1 MLRHA
6 TTKSRRTTA
15 VLDFLAPTAFGYRLG
30 SSKVQP
36 QRSVTKPS
44 TRHNTEKLAEF
55 PVSVRTQ
62 SPAILCQSIKQRISL
77 LSQPGV
83 AAVSDPD
90 INFFDEKVVELRL
103 SLKAGDIAR
112 VGELWSQLED
122 RKLLRLLGREL
133 RGFSER
139 AARLCPTDSTE
150 AWDADGRSVIEDIA
164 VAAACEG
171 AVNALTACMITHIKR
186 GDSQAAL
193 DLYRRF
199 LAHSSNQS
207 ASEPLPSTLGEDV
220 DDANGLALNILGDQ
234 LSHQPSFSLV
244 LAAIAAHALEDSFE
258 GALKI
263 MLENPVRV
271 NQSTQK
277 EFMASFDDISFRE
290 KVQSYV
296 RRLDI
301 ARLISRHHSLSTH
314 ITNLAGNQDL
324 SRIEKLY
331 RAIIDGLYGSEPY
344 LAAHDSQKSSQK
356 PVVVQEINWAAFLTG
371 FLRCHRRDLA
381 EKLWHDMVKHG
392 IQPGVITWT
401 ALLDGFDSMGEADAA
416 STSWDNMIS
425 QGIRPG
431 ILTYRAV
438 ISTLFNARKPDDAIE
453 KFAEFKQGLANGS
466 LPDTEDAL
474 SVYNTVLHGLL
485 NNGRPGDA
493 DALLQNLR
501 QKGPKPDI
509 VSYNTFLRHHGR
521 RGEFRAVS
529 VLLECLRED
538 GLTGDAFTFSSVLS
552 ALLKVGRTDAT
563 DLVLSLMKKQNVEP
577 NVAVFS
583 AIIDQQLREPS
594 EQGLRTAME
603 LLQKMET
610 NPDAQPNDVT
620 YTGVLASLHRRVWP
634 DTALAEECKRYVL
647 KRMKERNIRSNRVT
661 YHILIK
667 ACLENPEAEGLRG
680 ALGYY
685 REMANRKVP
694 MNYDTWYILLHGLI
708 SREEWAVADE
718 MVEDLLRYIKPA
730 GALESLVGRIQ
741 RRTAICLAHREKK
754 DHAKGFSP
762 MKNDLPR
769 PIRV

>member
-6 TTKSRRTTA
+6 TTKTRRTTA
-15 VLDFLAPTAFGYRLG
+15 VLDFLAPTA
-30 SSKVQP
+30 SKVQP
-36 QRSVTKPS
+36 QPLVTKPS
-44 TRHNTEKLAEF
+44 KRHDTEKLAAF
-55 PVSVRTQ
+55 PVSN
-62 SPAILCQSIKQRISL
+62 IKQRI
-77 LSQPGV
+77 
-83 AAVSDPD
+83 AVSDPD

-103 SLKAGDIAR
+103 ALKAGDIAR
-112 VGELWSQLED
+112 VGELWLQLED

-139 AARLCPTDSTE
+139 AARLCLTDKTE
-150 AWDADGRSVIEDIA
+150 PWDADERRVVEGIA
-164 VAAACEG
+164 IAAACEG
-171 AVNALTACMITHIKR
+171 AVNALTTCMITHIKR
-186 GDSQAAL
+186 SDSQAAL

-199 LAHSSNQS
+199 LVYSSYQT
-207 ASEPLPSTLGEDV
+207 APERLPSSTREDV
-220 DDANGLALNILGDQ
+220 EDANGLALNILGDQ
-234 LSHQPSFSLV
+234 LSHQPTFSLV

-263 MLENPVRV
+263 ILDNPVRI
-271 NQSTQK
+271 NQSVQK
-277 EFMASFDDISFRE
+277 EFMASFDDASFRA

-314 ITNLAGNQDL
+314 ITNLASNQDL
-324 SRIEKLY
+324 SRIQKLY
-331 RAIIDGLYGSEPY
+331 QAIIDGLNGPEPY
-344 LAAHDSQKSSQK
+344 LAAHNSQKSRQR

-381 EKLWHDMVKHG
+381 ENLWNDMLKHG
-392 IQPGVITWT
+392 VQPGVITWT

-416 STSWDNMIS
+416 STSWDNMAS

-438 ISTLFNARKPDDAIE
+438 ISTLFNARRPDDAIE
-453 KFAEFKQGLANGS
+453 KFAIFKQELANGS
-466 LPDTEDAL
+466 LPDTGDAL
-474 SVYNTVLHGLL
+474 PVYNTVLHGLL

-529 VLLECLRED
+529 VLLERLRED

-563 DLVLSLMKKQNVEP
+563 DIVLSLMKKQNVEP

-603 LLQKMET
+603 LLQKMEM

-620 YTGVLASLHRRVWP
+620 YTGVLASLHRQVWP
-634 DTALAEECKRYVL
+634 NTALAEECRRYVL
-647 KRMKERNIRSNRVT
+647 KRMKERNIRSNRHVWR
-661 YHILIK
+661 
-667 ACLENPEAEGLRG
+667 NPEPEGLQG
-680 ALGYY
+680 ALNYY
-685 REMANRKVP
+685 REMTSRKVP

-708 SREEWAVADE
+708 SREEWTVADE
-718 MVEDLLRYIKPA
+718 MVEDLLRYIKPV

-741 RRTAICLAHREKK
+741 RRTAWRMRHLQYNMHRLSREE
-754 DHAKGFSP
+754 
-762 MKNDLPR
+762 
-769 PIRV
+769 

>member
-6 TTKSRRTTA
+6 TTKTRRTIV

-36 QRSVTKPS
+36 QPSVMKPS
-44 TRHNTEKLAEF
+44 KRHDTERLAEF
-55 PVSVRTQ
+55 PVSVHTQ
-62 SPAILCQSIKQRISL
+62 NPAIICQNIKQRISL
-77 LSQPGV
+77 LSQPG

-103 SLKAGDIAR
+103 ALKAGDIAR

-139 AARLCPTDSTE
+139 AAKLCFTDNSE
-150 AWDADGRSVIEDIA
+150 PWDEDEKKVIEDIA
-164 VAAACEG
+164 IAAACEG
-171 AVNALTACMITHIKR
+171 AVNALTTCMIRHIKR

-193 DLYRRF
+193 HLYRRF
-199 LAHSSNQS
+199 LVHSSNQTV
-207 ASEPLPSTLGEDV
+207 SEPLPSSTQENV
-220 DDANGLALNILGDQ
+220 EDANGLALNFLGDQ
-234 LSHQPSFSLV
+234 LSYQPNFSLV
-244 LAAIAAHALEDSFE
+244 LAAIAAYALENSFE

-263 MLENPVRV
+263 MLDNPVRI
-271 NQSTQK
+271 NQSVQK
-277 EFMASFDDISFRE
+277 EFMASFDDFSFRA

-296 RRLDI
+296 HRVDI

-314 ITNLAGNQDL
+314 IANLSSNQDL
-324 SRIEKLY
+324 SQIQNLY
-331 RAIIDGLYGSEPY
+331 RAIIEGLNDPEPY
-344 LAAHDSQKSSQK
+344 LAVRDSQKSSQR
-356 PVVVQEINWAAFLTG
+356 PVVIQEINWAAFLTG

-381 EKLWHDMVKHG
+381 ENLWNDMLKYG

-416 STSWDNMIS
+416 STSWDNMVS
-425 QGIRPG
+425 QGIQPG

-438 ISTLFNARKPDDAIE
+438 ISSLFNARRPDDAIE
-453 KFAEFKQGLANGS
+453 KFAIFKREITNGS
-466 LPDTEDAL
+466 LPDTGDAL
-474 SVYNTVLHGLL
+474 PVYNTVLHGLL

-529 VLLECLRED
+529 VLLERLRED

-552 ALLKVGRTDAT
+552 ALLKVGRTDAI
-563 DLVLSLMKKQNVEP
+563 DIILGLMKRQNVEP

-583 AIIDQQLREPS
+583 AIIDQQLRESS

-634 DTALAEECKRYVL
+634 NTALAEECRRYVL

-667 ACLENPEAEGLRG
+667 ACLENPEPEGLQG

-685 REMANRKVP
+685 REMANRKIP

-718 MVEDLLRYIKPA
+718 MVEDLLRYIKPV

-741 RRTAICLAHREKK
+741 RRTTSI
-754 DHAKGFSP
+754 
-762 MKNDLPR
+762 
-769 PIRV
+769 

>member
-6 TTKSRRTTA
+6 TTKTRWTTA

-30 SSKVQP
+30 SSKVQSQP
-36 QRSVTKPS
+36 SATKS
-44 TRHNTEKLAEF
+44 SKRHNTERLAEF
-55 PVSVRTQ
+55 PVSVRAQ
-62 SPAILCQSIKQRISL
+62 NPAILCQNIKQRISL
-77 LSQPGV
+77 LGQPGT

-90 INFFDEKVVELRL
+90 ISFFDEKVVELRL
-103 SLKAGDIAR
+103 ALKAGDIAR

-122 RKLLRLLGREL
+122 RKLLRLLGPEL

-139 AARLCPTDSTE
+139 AALLYSKDNSN
-150 AWDADGRSVIEDIA
+150 ADERKVIEGIA
-164 VAAACEG
+164 ITAACEG
-171 AVNALTACMITHIKR
+171 AVNALTTCMITHIKR

-193 DLYRRF
+193 HLYRYF
-199 LAHSSNQS
+199 LVCSSNQIT
-207 ASEPLPSTLGEDV
+207 SEPLPSSQEGVE
-220 DDANGLALNILGDQ
+220 DANGLALDFQGDQ
-234 LSHQPSFSLV
+234 LSNQPNSPLV

-258 GALKI
+258 GALKT
-263 MLENPVRV
+263 MLDNPVRIS
-271 NQSTQK
+271 QPTQK
-277 EFMASFDDISFRE
+277 EFTASFDDFSFRT

-296 RRLDI
+296 WRLGI
-301 ARLISRHHSLSTH
+301 ARLVSRHHSLNIH
-314 ITNLAGNQDL
+314 ITNLSNSQDL
-324 SRIEKLY
+324 SQVQKLY
-331 RAIIDGLYGSEPY
+331 RAIIDGLDGSEPY
-344 LAAHDSQKSSQK
+344 LAAHDSQKSSQR
-356 PVVVQEINWAAFLTG
+356 PIVIHEINWAAFLTG

-381 EKLWHDMVKHG
+381 ENLWNDMLKYG

-416 STSWDNMIS
+416 STGWDNMIS

-431 ILTYRAV
+431 ILTYRAI
-438 ISTLFNARKPDDAIE
+438 ISTLFNARRPEDAIE
-453 KFAEFKQGLANGS
+453 KFAMFKRELTNNS
-466 LPDTEDAL
+466 LPDTGDAL
-474 SVYNTVLHGLL
+474 PVYNTVLHGLL

-509 VSYNTFLRHHGR
+509 ISYNTLLRHHGR

-529 VLLECLRED
+529 VLLERLRED
-538 GLTGDAFTFSSVLS
+538 GLTGDTFTFSTVLS
-552 ALLKVGRTDAT
+552 ALLKVGRTDAI
-563 DLVLSLMKKQNVEP
+563 DIILSLMKKQNVEP

-583 AIIDQQLREPS
+583 AIIDHQLREPS

-620 YTGVLASLHRRVWP
+620 YTGVLASLHRHVWP
-634 DTALAEECKRYVL
+634 NTALAEECRRYVL
-647 KRMKERNIRSNRVT
+647 KRMKERNIRFNRVT

-667 ACLENPEAEGLRG
+667 ACLENPEPEGLQG

-685 REMANRKVP
+685 REMANWNTP
-694 MNYDTWYILLHGLI
+694 MNYDTWYVLLYGLI

-718 MVEDLLRYIKPA
+718 MVEDLLRYIKPV

-741 RRTAICLAHREKK
+741 RRTTWR
-754 DHAKGFSP
+754 
-762 MKNDLPR
+762 MKLGPK
-769 PIRV
+769 IYV

>member
-6 TTKSRRTTA
+6 TVKTRRTAA

-36 QRSVTKPS
+36 QPSVTKPS
-44 TRHNTEKLAEF
+44 TRHDTEKLAKF

-103 SLKAGDIAR
+103 ALRAGDIAR
-112 VGELWSQLED
+112 VGELWSQLDD

-139 AARLCPTDSTE
+139 AARLCPRDTTE
-150 AWDADGRSVIEDIA
+150 AWDADEKSVIEGIA

-171 AVNALTACMITHIKR
+171 AVNALTTCMITHIKR

-193 DLYRRF
+193 GLYRRF
-199 LAHSSNQS
+199 LAHTSNQT
-207 ASEPLPSTLGEDV
+207 ASEPLPSTLREDV
-220 DDANGLALNILGDQ
+220 EDANGLALNILGEQ

-258 GALKI
+258 AALRI
-263 MLENPVRV
+263 MLENPVRI

-277 EFMASFDDISFRE
+277 EFMASFDDVSFRA

-324 SRIEKLY
+324 SQIENLY

-344 LAAHDSQKSSQK
+344 LAAHDSQKSSQR

-381 EKLWHDMVKHG
+381 EKLWNDMLKYG

-416 STSWDNMIS
+416 SASWDNMIS

-438 ISTLFNARKPDDAIE
+438 ISTLFNARRPDDAIE
-453 KFAEFKQGLANGS
+453 KFGKFKQELASGS
-466 LPDTEDAL
+466 LPDAEDAL
-474 SVYNTVLHGLL
+474 PVYNTVLHGLL

-521 RGEFRAVS
+521 KGEFRAVS
-529 VLLECLRED
+529 VLLERLRED

-563 DLVLSLMKKQNVEP
+563 NLVLSLMKKQNVEP

-603 LLQKMET
+603 LLRKMET

-634 DTALAEECKRYVL
+634 DTDLAEECKRYVL
-647 KRMKERNIRSNRVT
+647 KRMKERNIRPNRVT

-667 ACLENPEAEGLRG
+667 ACLENPEPEGLRG

-685 REMANRKVP
+685 REMANRKVS

-718 MVEDLLRYIKPA
+718 MVEDLLRYIKPV

-741 RRTAICLAHREKK
+741 RRTAWR
-754 DHAKGFSP
+754 
-762 MKNDLPR
+762 MKLGPKAY
-769 PIRV
+769 V

>member
-1 MLRHA
+1 
-6 TTKSRRTTA
+6 

-30 SSKVQP
+30 SSKVP
-36 QRSVTKPS
+36 LVPKPS
-44 TRHNTEKLAEF
+44 KRHNTERLAEF

-62 SPAILCQSIKQRISL
+62 IPAILCENIKQRISL
-77 LSQPGV
+77 LSQPGA

-90 INFFDEKVVELRL
+90 INFFDEKVVELRRA
-103 SLKAGDIAR
+103 LKAGDIAR

-122 RKLLRLLGREL
+122 RKLLRLLGPEL
-133 RGFSER
+133 RVFSER
-139 AARLCPTDSTE
+139 ATQLCFTDNSE
-150 AWDADGRSVIEDIA
+150 PWVADEGKIIEGMAI
-164 VAAACEG
+164 AAACEG
-171 AVNALTACMITHIKR
+171 AVNALKTCMITHIKR

-193 DLYRRF
+193 SLYRRF
-199 LAHSSNQS
+199 LVHSSNQT
-207 ASEPLPSTLGEDV
+207 ASEPLPSSTQEDIEDV
-220 DDANGLALNILGDQ
+220 NGLALNFLGDQ
-234 LSHQPSFSLV
+234 PSHQPNFSLV

-263 MLENPVRV
+263 MLDNPVRI
-271 NQSTQK
+271 NQFIQK
-277 EFMASFDDISFRE
+277 EFLASFDNFSFRA
-290 KVQSYV
+290 KVQSYIH
-296 RRLDI
+296 RLDI

-314 ITNLAGNQDL
+314 IANLSSNQDL
-324 SRIEKLY
+324 SQIQVLY
-331 RAIIDGLYGSEPY
+331 QAIIKGLNDPEPY
-344 LAAHDSQKSSQK
+344 LAARDSQKSRQR
-356 PVVVQEINWAAFLTG
+356 PVVIQEINWAAFLTG
-371 FLRCHRRDLA
+371 FLQCNRRDLA
-381 EKLWHDMVKHG
+381 ENLWNDMLNHG

-416 STSWDNMIS
+416 STSWDNMVS

-431 ILTYRAV
+431 ILTYRAI
-438 ISTLFNARKPDDAIE
+438 ISTLFNARRPADAIE
-453 KFAEFKQGLANGS
+453 KFAVFKRELANGS
-466 LPDTEDAL
+466 LSDTGDAL
-474 SVYNTVLHGLL
+474 PVYNTVLHGLL

-493 DALLQNLR
+493 DALLQDLR

-529 VLLECLRED
+529 VLLERLRED

-552 ALLKVGRTDAT
+552 ALLKVGRTDAI
-563 DLVLSLMKKQNVEP
+563 DIILSLMKKQNVEP

-583 AIIDQQLREPS
+583 AIIDQQLRESS

-620 YTGVLASLHRRVWP
+620 YTGVLASLHRQVWP
-634 DTALAEECKRYVL
+634 DTVLAEECRRNVL
-647 KRMKERNIRSNRVT
+647 KRMKERNIRPNRVT

-667 ACLENPEAEGLRG
+667 ACLENPEAEGLQG

-718 MVEDLLRYIKPA
+718 MVEDLLRYIKPV
-730 GALESLVGRIQ
+730 GALESLIGRIQ
-741 RRTAICLAHREKK
+741 RRTAYNIIRIIHCEKNN
-754 DHAKGFSP
+754 HAKGFSP

-769 PIRV
+769 PTRV

>member
-6 TTKSRRTTA
+6 TTKARRTTV

-30 SSKVQP
+30 SSKVRP
-36 QRSVTKPS
+36 SVTKLS
-44 TRHNTEKLAEF
+44 KRHDTERLAEF
-55 PVSVRTQ
+55 PVSVCTQ
-62 SPAILCQSIKQRISL
+62 SPAILCQNIKQRISL
-77 LSQPGV
+77 LSQSGA

-103 SLKAGDIAR
+103 ALKAGDIAR

-122 RKLLRLLGREL
+122 RKLLRLLGPEL

-139 AARLCPTDSTE
+139 AAQLCFMGNSEP
-150 AWDADGRSVIEDIA
+150 WDADERKVIEGIA
-164 VAAACEG
+164 IAAAFEG
-171 AVNALTACMITHIKR
+171 AVNALTTCMIALIKR
-186 GDSQAAL
+186 GDSQAAIH
-193 DLYRRF
+193 LYRRF
-199 LAHSSNQS
+199 LVHSSNQTV
-207 ASEPLPSTLGEDV
+207 SEPLPSPTQEDV
-220 DDANGLALNILGDQ
+220 EDKNGLALNFLGDQ
-234 LSHQPSFSLV
+234 LSHQPNFSLV

-263 MLENPVRV
+263 MLDNPVRI
-271 NQSTQK
+271 NQSAQK
-277 EFMASFDDISFRE
+277 EFTASFDDISFRT

-296 RRLDI
+296 RRADI

-314 ITNLAGNQDL
+314 ITNLSRDQDL
-324 SRIEKLY
+324 SQIQNLY
-331 RAIIDGLYGSEPY
+331 RAIIDGLNGPEPY
-344 LAAHDSQKSSQK
+344 LAARDSQKSNQR
-356 PVVVQEINWAAFLTG
+356 PVVVQEIVWAAFLTG

-381 EKLWHDMVKHG
+381 ENLWNDMLKCG
-392 IQPGVITWT
+392 IQPGVLAWT

-416 STSWDNMIS
+416 STSWDNMVS

-438 ISTLFNARKPDDAIE
+438 ISTLFNAWRPDDATE
-453 KFAEFKQGLANGS
+453 KFAIFKRELANGS
-466 LPDTEDAL
+466 LPNTADAL
-474 SVYNTVLHGLL
+474 PVYNTVLHGLL
-485 NNGRPGDA
+485 NNRRPGDA

-501 QKGPKPDI
+501 QNGPKPDI

-529 VLLECLRED
+529 VLLERLRED

-552 ALLKVGRTDAT
+552 ALLRVGRTDAI
-563 DLVLSLMKKQNVEP
+563 DIILNLMKKQNVVP

-583 AIIDQQLREPS
+583 AIIDQQLREPW
-594 EQGLRTAME
+594 EEGLRTAME
-603 LLQKMET
+603 LLQRMET

-620 YTGVLASLHRRVWP
+620 YTGVLASLHRQVWP
-634 DTALAEECKRYVL
+634 NTALAEECRRYIL
-647 KRMKERNIRSNRVT
+647 KRMKERNIRFNRVT

-667 ACLENPEAEGLRG
+667 ACLDNPGPEGLQG

-685 REMANRKVP
+685 REMANRRVP
-694 MNYDTWYILLHGLI
+694 TNYDTWYVLLHGLI

-718 MVEDLLRYIKPA
+718 MVDDLLRYIKPV

-741 RRTAICLAHREKK
+741 RRTEYNTYHSSREECPGQRLLAHEK
-754 DHAKGFSP
+754 
-762 MKNDLPR
+762 
-769 PIRV
+769 